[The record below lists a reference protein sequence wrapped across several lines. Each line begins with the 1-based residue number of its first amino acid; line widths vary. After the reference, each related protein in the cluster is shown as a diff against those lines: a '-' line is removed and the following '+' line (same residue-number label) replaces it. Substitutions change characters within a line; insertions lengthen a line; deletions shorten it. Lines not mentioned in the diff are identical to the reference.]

1 MSHNFFYERLT
12 DVIRVPP
19 DYMNAVKRSSA
30 RTVPVWG
37 SWFLVGWLRGMVTD
51 HSEGDQLREDLK
63 KVVGLGLCSLLTF
76 VK

>member
-1 MSHNFFYERLT
+1 MGVLVPGRL
-12 DVIRVPP
+12 PA
-19 DYMNAVKRSSA
+19 Y
-30 RTVPVWG
+30 
-37 SWFLVGWLRGMVTD
+37 LRGMVTD